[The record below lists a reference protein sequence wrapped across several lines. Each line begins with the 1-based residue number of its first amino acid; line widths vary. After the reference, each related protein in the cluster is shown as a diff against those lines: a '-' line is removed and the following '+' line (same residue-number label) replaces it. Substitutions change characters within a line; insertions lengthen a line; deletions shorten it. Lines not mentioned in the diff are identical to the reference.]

1 MKVVVIAGTVLAL
14 GAVPGSAQD
23 PTPEQEA
30 ALFQLFTRC
39 KPVYPTVAV
48 ERTSAKLEDLSNS
61 QLEEVVLTG
70 LRSDG
75 LLSEKEGT
83 PFLYVAVG
91 IVDWAFVV
99 RIELLKLVDDRE
111 TDIVGAAPTWRTYR
125 YGIHGG
131 DPEFL
136 LSSLGT
142 AMRRF
147 LDDYLLVNEGACG
160 ASGNPPADTAA
171 STGVGPQAILP

>member
-1 MKVVVIAGTVLAL
+1 MKVIAIAGTVLAL
-14 GAVPGSAQD
+14 GAIPVAAQD

-39 KPVYPTVAV
+39 RPVYPTVAV
-48 ERTSAKLEDLSNS
+48 ERTSSKLEELSDS

-70 LRSDG
+70 LRSEG
-75 LLSEKEGT
+75 LLSEEEGT

-99 RIELLKLVDDRE
+99 RVELLKLVTDRASE
-111 TDIVGAAPTWRTYR
+111 IVGAAPTWRTYR

-131 DPEFL
+131 DPEFV
-136 LSSLGT
+136 LSSLDT
-142 AMRRF
+142 ALQRF
-147 LDDYLLVNEGACG
+147 LHDYLLVNAGACG
-160 ASGNPPADTAA
+160 TPGDSRPDTAA
-171 STGVGPQAILP
+171 SAGAGPKAIRP